1 MLDTVYLQILD
12 MSKTASIVILVV
24 LLARLLLR
32 NAPKVFSYAL
42 WAVVLFRL
50 LCPFSFEA
58 SVNIVPEMPSVAQ
71 GYTLSEESISVVGAS
86 EAAYRAVGD
95 ALNGGLD
102 DQQIRT
108 TEQTA
113 DGMTKYVTAD
123 WWSVWILF
131 GKYVWVTG
139 VAVMLLYSAV
149 SYGRIRKKL
158 AVVVPLQD
166 NIYLADDIHSPFVV
180 GLFRPNIYLPC
191 HLEER
196 EQAYIILHEQY
207 HIKRLDHIA
216 KVLAFF
222 ALSLHWFNP
231 LVWVAFALASQDMEM
246 RCDEA
251 VIRKIGSDMRAEY
264 SASLLTLATGRR
276 IIAGTP
282 LAFGEGDTK
291 GRIHNLAKWKQP
303 TVCVALTATI
313 ACIILA
319 VGLLANPAAKR
330 EFPIDG
336 KNVSELNTE
345 QVVEKIAQAEKL
357 EDGRQL
363 YVNADNFDLMFT
375 ADFNWANDGAVRFF
389 YMKNQNTYNAQL
401 RMFHEENKYFITDSA
416 KCPEQKKIFRLVD
429 YLNALKY
436 MPQAEI
442 RALSPNA
449 DGYSVMQVQEDIPS
463 DDTRVLYYTQD
474 GVTDDIAGW
483 YIHLLVQ
490 PLHQAEESNA
500 QSLYGDDIGG
510 YFGHGE
516 EVIHLFYGHT
526 NQEPFTGDIIPGTTY
541 VPYQCLYM
549 NPLSSYA
556 AIGGDS
562 GRKYVVGEDY
572 FATIYRG
579 RNRIAIDGV
588 DTTVNEHRIAVPKW
602 EWQKFPYTD
611 AEWAA
616 LYRPRGIFS
625 TDTIS
630 EQYSDMR
637 YQPLNEDSF
646 LLKMDSSLWLVNISN
661 DPKVGTY
668 LWSIYSLVPE
678 SAMGVAQWEFRPFLS
693 SHIPVFQF
701 AFAGETTE
709 ILASCTDGL
718 LVDWE
723 NPSVPS
729 DTVMTFQEN
738 ASLCWAPVRQDGTVA
753 TGTIIHFTIQREG
766 STPHSGT
773 LYIESESDG
782 GVGENRT
789 YTATIV
795 GTGLHLEQ
803 NTETGGGVISVLE
816 PSAVLP
822 KMYIY

>member
-1 MLDTVYLQILD
+1 MLDTIYLQILD

-32 NAPKVFSYAL
+32 KAPKVFSYAL

-58 SVNIVPEMPSVAQ
+58 PVSAVPAMPSVSQ

-86 EAAYRAVGD
+86 EAVYQAVGD
-95 ALNGGLD
+95 AFNGGLGV
-102 DQQIRT
+102 QQIQT

-113 DGMTKYVTAD
+113 DGMTKYVTMD

-139 VAVMLLYSAV
+139 VVAMLLYSAV

-158 AVVVPLQD
+158 AVVVPLRE
-166 NIYLADDIHSPFVV
+166 NIYLADDIQSPFVV

-196 EQAYIILHEQY
+196 EQVYIILHEQY
-207 HIKRLDHIA
+207 HIRRFDHIA
-216 KVLAFF
+216 KGLAFF

-231 LVWVAFALASQDMEM
+231 LVWVAFVLASQDMEM
-246 RCDEA
+246 SCDEA

-264 SASLLTLATGRR
+264 ATSLLTLATGRR
-276 IIAGTP
+276 SIAGTP

-291 GRIHNLAKWKQP
+291 GRIHNLANWKQP

-319 VGLLANPAAKR
+319 VGLLANPVATR

-336 KNVSELNTE
+336 KNISELNTE
-345 QVVEKIAQAEKL
+345 RIVQKIAEAEKL
-357 EDGRQL
+357 EDGGQL
-363 YVNADNFDLMFT
+363 YVNADNFDLMLT
-375 ADFNWANDGAVRFF
+375 ADFNWANDGAIRFF
-389 YMKNQNTYNAQL
+389 YRKNQNTYNAQL
-401 RMFHEENKYFITDSA
+401 RMFHEENKYFITERT
-416 KCPEQKKIFRLVD
+416 KWPEQNKIFRLVD
-429 YLNALKY
+429 YLNALKH
-436 MPQAEI
+436 MPQEEI
-442 RALSPNA
+442 RALSPDA
-449 DGYSVMQVQEDIPS
+449 DEYSVWQVYEGIPS
-463 DDTRVLYYTQD
+463 DYTRVLTYNQN
-474 GVTDDIAGW
+474 GVADIEGW
-483 YIHLLVQ
+483 YIHLVVQ
-490 PLHQAEESNA
+490 PLYRDDGNGA
-500 QSLYGDDIGG
+500 QSLYGNETDTG

-526 NQEPFTGDIIPGTTY
+526 NQEPFLGDILPGTTY

-549 NPLSSYA
+549 NLLSSYA

-562 GRKYVVGEDY
+562 GCKYVVGEDY
-572 FATIYRG
+572 FATIYRSS
-579 RNRIAIDGV
+579 NRIAMDGM
-588 DTTVNEHRIAVPKW
+588 DTTVNEQRIAVPKW
-602 EWQKFPYTD
+602 EWQEFPYTN

-616 LYRPRGIFS
+616 LYWPRGIFS
-625 TDTIS
+625 MDTIR
-630 EQYSDMR
+630 EQYSEIR

-646 LLKMDSSLWLVNISN
+646 LLKMDSSLWLVHLSN

-678 SAMGVAQWEFRPFLS
+678 SAMGVAQWEFQPSSS

-709 ILASCTDGL
+709 ILASCSDGL
-718 LVDWE
+718 LIDWE
-723 NPSVPS
+723 HPSVPS
-729 DTVMTFQEN
+729 DMVMTFQEN
-738 ASLCWAPVRQDGTVA
+738 APLSWAPVRKDGTVA
-753 TGTIIHFTIQREG
+753 TDTIIHFTIQRTG
-766 STPHSGT
+766 MTPYNGT
-773 LYIESESDG
+773 LYIESEEDG
-782 GVGENRT
+782 GVGESRT

-803 NTETGGGVISVLE
+803 NTETGGGILSVLVPDVE
-816 PSAVLP
+816 
-822 KMYIY
+822 